1 MSEPTS
7 PEYTMDIEEN
17 FGIGSVSPRRFSL
30 VKGENPLDAK
40 ANVNRTEGASA
51 TSSSYKVEKL
61 SNATKITLDQLQ
73 DLIDT
78 LKGLES
84 NESRID
90 HLKTSKNSYLFA
102 SEDLLKIIT
111 DITPSVKTRITF
123 IGLIG

>member
-1 MSEPTS
+1 MR
-7 PEYTMDIEEN
+7 I
-17 FGIGSVSPRRFSL
+17 
-30 VKGENPLDAK
+30 
-40 ANVNRTEGASA
+40 NVGTTARCGKSTEGASA

-123 IGLIG
+123 IELIG